1 MKWFNSDRRREG
13 GRDENNQIPVENNH
27 REEERKIT
35 QRREFFRV
43 VYPVNA
49 SPKITNLSARVV
61 DISVHA
67 VKFELPAESSFSQMD
82 IDNAIG
88 VIITFHDGHTINT
101 SGKILKKN
109 RLDDKC
115 VFVCIFDVEI
125 SPEIIN
131 KEQSYLLK
139 NFPDFCRKTFNFEAS
154 ESSA

>member
-1 MKWFNSDRRREG
+1 MKWFNSGRRQNDRG
-13 GRDENNQIPVENNH
+13 DENNQIPLENDR
-27 REEERKIT
+27 REEERRAV

-67 VKFELPAESSFSQMD
+67 VKFELPAESSLSQMD
-82 IDNAIG
+82 VDKAIEMI
-88 VIITFHDGHTINT
+88 VNFHDGQTINT
-101 SGKILKKN
+101 SGKIFKKS
-109 RLDDKC
+109 RHEDKFI
-115 VFVCIFDVEI
+115 FVCIFDVEI

-139 NFPDFCRKTFNFEAS
+139 NFPDFCRKTFTFETS
-154 ESSA
+154 ESST